1 MSLGERREATFVVSL
16 LINKSRLLAKSY
28 VKQEQVHEMPI
39 GLVMNYVVFRK
50 DRLEEARACALER
63 NDAEVA
69 KYIDNMMLGGVQDQ
83 YLVGLESMSPFDD
96 IDLAMWT
103 ERLGLTWHQQD
114 DCVDFYF
121 PSIDYPRATWLEEA
135 LVYDM
140 PASTSQ
146 RSLPIWD
153 GYRLVGDKSLRVQ
166 VDDLCTRKP
175 EDFPQLAK
183 TVGPE
188 NFEAINWDFVL
199 ETLPRWRRINLRLVD
214 TEGPLR
220 N

>member
-63 NDAEVA
+63 NDAEVV
-69 KYIDNMMLGGVQDQ
+69 KHIDNMMLSGVQDQ
-83 YLVGLESMSPFDD
+83 YLVGLESMSPFEDV
-96 IDLAMWT
+96 DLVMWT
-103 ERLGLTWHQQD
+103 ERLGLTWHQHD

-135 LVYDM
+135 LVYDI

-153 GYRLVGDKSLRVQ
+153 GYRLVGEKSRRVQ

-175 EDFPQLAK
+175 LDFPQAAK

-188 NFEAINWDFVL
+188 NFEGINWNVVL
-199 ETLPRWRRINLRLVD
+199 EMFPKWKK
-214 TEGPLR
+214 PKMS
-220 N
+220 

>member
-1 MSLGERREATFVVSL
+1 
-16 LINKSRLLAKSY
+16 
-28 VKQEQVHEMPI
+28 MPI
-39 GLVMNYVVFRK
+39 GLEMNYVVFRK
-50 DRLEEARACALER
+50 DRLEVARAVAFER
-63 NDAEVA
+63 NDAEVVE
-69 KYIDNMMLGGVQDQ
+69 YIDNMKLGGVQDP
-83 YLVGLESMSPFDD
+83 YLVGLESMSPFEDV
-96 IDLAMWT
+96 DLVMWT
-103 ERLGLTWHQQD
+103 ERLGLTWHEQD

-214 TEGPLR
+214 TEGTLR

>member
-28 VKQEQVHEMPI
+28 VKQEQVLEMPI

-63 NDAEVA
+63 NDAEVV
-69 KYIDNMMLGGVQDQ
+69 KHTDNMMLSGVQDQ
-83 YLVGLESMSPFDD
+83 YLVGLESMSPFEDV
-96 IDLAMWT
+96 DLVMWT
-103 ERLGLTWHQQD
+103 ERLGLTWHQHD

-135 LVYDM
+135 LVYDI

-153 GYRLVGDKSLRVQ
+153 SYRLVGDKSRRVQ

-175 EDFPQLAK
+175 LDFPQAAK

-188 NFEAINWDFVL
+188 NFEGINWDVVL
-199 ETLPRWRRINLRLVD
+199 ETFPEWKKI
-214 TEGPLR
+214 
-220 N
+220 